1 MLFEAFNN
9 PKRAKF
15 LMHVAFDRSVSAA
28 YVIFLLVTQS
38 VTASHAK
45 KDYHV

>member
-1 MLFEAFNN
+1 MLFEGFNN
-9 PKRAKF
+9 PKRAEF
-15 LMHVAFDRSVSAA
+15 LMHVTFDRSVSAA